1 MGKAVRY
8 SARQIGL
15 ASIIHPMSTFIEKLR
30 DNYVERTPHMRDI
43 GLRITELDASHA
55 TMLMPASP
63 RWLGDP
69 ARGMLHPGPLTVL
82 ADSCCGLAISA
93 ALPRPVPMAT
103 LDLRMDYLRRA
114 GPEMDVYCEARCIR
128 IARNVAFVDAQV
140 WQDDRSRPIAIAR
153 GAFMMSTAKGK
164 RPEVAGGIAS
174 SEADKPV
181 VTQPAVTK
189 LAVTQTAAAAN
200 TASQTTVAATAI
212 EPWQPPVR
220 SEPVLP
226 ERPIPYAD
234 YLGIR
239 VSQTAT
245 GPLFRLPY
253 NEKLIGN
260 PRLPALHGGVVAG
273 FAETAALLHVIQSLQ
288 GSKFPKS
295 IDFSMDYLRSGK
307 PQDTFA
313 SCEVVRVGTRVA
325 LVLIRC
331 WQSSPDYPIT
341 VARVHLLLTDP
352 E

>member
-1 MGKAVRY
+1 M
-8 SARQIGL
+8 QL
-15 ASIIHPMSTFIEKLR
+15 MSTFIEKLR
-30 DNYVERTPHMRDI
+30 DHYVERTPHMRDI

-55 TMLMPASP
+55 TMVMPASP

-114 GPEMDVYCEARCIR
+114 GPELDVYCEARCVR

-140 WQDDRSRPIAIAR
+140 WQDDHSQPIAIAR

-164 RPEVAGGIAS
+164 RPEAAGGIATTQI
-174 SEADKPV
+174 D
-181 VTQPAVTK
+181 QPAV
-189 LAVTQTAAAAN
+189 AQPAPAAN
-200 TASQTTVAATAI
+200 TTTQTTVVVSAVATPEANH
-212 EPWQPPVR
+212 WQPPDH

-253 NEKLIGN
+253 DEKLIGN

-307 PQDTFA
+307 PQETFA
-313 SCEVVRVGTRVA
+313 SCEVVRVGARVA
-325 LVLIRC
+325 LVQIRC

-341 VARVHLLLTDP
+341 VSRVHLLLTNPLNVADG
-352 E
+352 

>member
-1 MGKAVRY
+1 M
-8 SARQIGL
+8 
-15 ASIIHPMSTFIEKLR
+15 HPMSTFIEKLR
-30 DNYVERTPHMRDI
+30 DHYVERTPHMRDI

-55 TMLMPASP
+55 TMVMPASP

-114 GPEMDVYCEARCIR
+114 GPQLDVYCEARCVR

-140 WQDDRSRPIAIAR
+140 WQDDHSQPIAIAR

-164 RPEVAGGIAS
+164 RPEVPGGIAT
-174 SEADKPV
+174 AQTDQPTV
-181 VTQPAVTK
+181 AQPAP
-189 LAVTQTAAAAN
+189 AAN
-200 TASQTTVAATAI
+200 TTTQTTVAVSAVATSAADL
-212 EPWQPPVR
+212 WLPPDH

-226 ERPIPYAD
+226 ARPIPYAD

-245 GPLFRLPY
+245 GPLFRVPY
-253 NEKLIGN
+253 DEKLIGN

-307 PQDTFA
+307 PQETFA
-313 SCEVVRVGTRVA
+313 SCEVVRVGARVA
-325 LVLIRC
+325 LVQIRC

-341 VARVHLLLTDP
+341 VSRVHLLLTNPPIVADC
-352 E
+352 